1 MTKSPLLATVLASAS
16 LALVTQQAA
25 AQWAKTAIV
34 PQPTH
39 KCDAP
44 PDGGD
49 VMKTIE
55 IADQKDSAPHA
66 KGAAGNWYV
75 TRTTKWIP
83 YCMYHD
89 AIGLYSLDTYALTPK
104 LINEEVQI
112 CEALAGGGNSRPVA
126 PFAGP
131 CPPPR

>member
-1 MTKSPLLATVLASAS
+1 MSRLLTVVLATAAIASP
-16 LALVTQQAA
+16 AA

-39 KCDAP
+39 KCDEP

-104 LINEEVQI
+104 IIAEEVQI
-112 CEALAGGGNSRPVA
+112 CEAMSGSSRPLA

>member
-1 MTKSPLLATVLASAS
+1 MVRLTAAILGMILLGALASPAP
-16 LALVTQQAA
+16 A
-25 AQWAKTAIV
+25 AQWAATKMV
-34 PQPTH
+34 PQATQ
-39 KCDAP
+39 KCDDP
-44 PDGGD
+44 VPGGD

-66 KGAAGNWYV
+66 NGRAGEWFV

-89 AIGLYSLDTYALTPK
+89 ENGLYSLDTYALAPK
-104 LINEEVQI
+104 VFDEEVKV
-112 CEALAGGGNSRPVA
+112 CEALADGTSRPVA

-131 CPPPR
+131 CPPPK